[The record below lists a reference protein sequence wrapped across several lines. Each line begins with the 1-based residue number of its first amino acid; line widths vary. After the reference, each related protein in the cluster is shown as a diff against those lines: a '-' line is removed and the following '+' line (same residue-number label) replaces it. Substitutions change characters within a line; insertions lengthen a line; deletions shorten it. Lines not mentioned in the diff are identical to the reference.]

1 MTKSEFLAQENVPE
15 FIKAIVSRVV
25 SSLPSDVDVEIEEL
39 KLGKPRKKESC
50 SCDRVHEDGVDISP
64 YLEGIADR
72 LVSLV
77 DLTDCKGH
85 ILRSDL
91 DKAMGHVN
99 IISGTVNRLYNV
111 LANEPKEGKEV
122 RLPKD

>member
-1 MTKSEFLAQENVPE
+1 MTKSEFLAQENVPD
-15 FIKAIVSRVV
+15 FIKEVVSRVV

-39 KLGKPRKKESC
+39 KLGKPQKKESC

-99 IISGTVNRLYNV
+99 IISGTVNRLYSF

>member
-1 MTKSEFLAQENVPE
+1 MTKSEFLAQENVSE
-15 FIKAIVSRVV
+15 FIKAVV
-25 SSLPSDVDVEIEEL
+25 SSLPSDADVEIESF
-39 KLGKPRKKESC
+39 KLGKPQKKESC
-50 SCDRVHEDGVDISP
+50 SCDRVHEDGVDISA

-77 DLTDCKGH
+77 DLTDCKGR
-85 ILRSDL
+85 ISRSDL
-91 DKAMGHVN
+91 DKAMGQVD
-99 IISGTVNRLYNV
+99 IISGTISQLYNF

>member
-15 FIKAIVSRVV
+15 FIKAIVS
-25 SSLPSDVDVEIEEL
+25 SLPGDANIGIEGF
-39 KLGKPRKKESC
+39 KLGRPPKKEGC
-50 SCDRVHEDGVDISP
+50 SCDRVHEDGVDISA
-64 YLEGIADR
+64 YVEGIGDR
-72 LVSLV
+72 VIALIELS
-77 DLTDCKGH
+77 DCKGR
-85 ILRSDL
+85 ISRSDL

>member
-1 MTKSEFLAQENVPE
+1 MTKSEFLAQENVPD
-15 FIKAIVSRVV
+15 FIKEVVSRVV

-39 KLGKPRKKESC
+39 KLGKPQKKESC

-85 ILRSDL
+85 ISRSDL
-91 DKAMGHVN
+91 DKAMGHVDV
-99 IISGTVNRLYNV
+99 ISGTVSQLYNF

>member
-39 KLGKPRKKESC
+39 KLGKPQKKESC

-91 DKAMGHVN
+91 DKAMGHVDV
-99 IISGTVNRLYNV
+99 ISGTVSQLYNF

>member
-15 FIKAIVSRVV
+15 FIKAVV
-25 SSLPSDVDVEIEEL
+25 SSLPSDADVEIESF
-39 KLGKPRKKESC
+39 KLGKPQKKESC
-50 SCDRVHEDGVDISP
+50 SCDRVHEDGVDISA

-77 DLTDCKGH
+77 DLTDCKGR
-85 ILRSDL
+85 ISRSDL
-91 DKAMGHVN
+91 DKAMGQVD
-99 IISGTVNRLYNV
+99 IISGTISQLYNF

>member
-1 MTKSEFLAQENVPE
+1 MTKSEFLAQENVPD
-15 FIKAIVSRVV
+15 FIKEVVSRFV

-39 KLGKPRKKESC
+39 KLGKPQKKESC

>member
-15 FIKAIVSRVV
+15 FIKAVV
-25 SSLPSDVDVEIEEL
+25 SSLPSDVDVEIESF
-39 KLGKPRKKESC
+39 KLGKPQKKESC

-91 DKAMGHVN
+91 DKAMGHVD
-99 IISGTVNRLYNV
+99 IISVTVSQLYNF

>member
-15 FIKAIVSRVV
+15 FIKAVV
-25 SSLPSDVDVEIEEL
+25 SSLPSDADVEIESF
-39 KLGKPRKKESC
+39 KLGKPQKKESC
-50 SCDRVHEDGVDISP
+50 SCDRVHEDGVDISA

-77 DLTDCKGH
+77 DLTDCKGR
-85 ILRSDL
+85 ISRSDL
-91 DKAMGHVN
+91 DKAMGQVD
-99 IISGTVNRLYNV
+99 IISGAVSQLYNF

>member
-15 FIKAIVSRVV
+15 FIKAIVS
-25 SSLPSDVDVEIEEL
+25 SIPGDADVEIEGF
-39 KLGKPRKKESC
+39 KLGKPLKKESC
-50 SCDRVHEDGVDISP
+50 SCDRVHEDGVDISA

-77 DLTDCKGH
+77 DLTDCKGR
-85 ILRSDL
+85 ISRSDL
-91 DKAMGHVN
+91 DKAMGQVD
-99 IISGTVNRLYNV
+99 IISGTISQLYNFLV
-111 LANEPKEGKEV
+111 NEPKEGKEI

>member
-15 FIKAIVSRVV
+15 FIKAIVS
-25 SSLPSDVDVEIEEL
+25 SLPDDTDVEIKGF
-39 KLGKPRKKESC
+39 KLGRPPKKESC

-64 YLEGIADR
+64 YIEGIADP
-72 LVSLV
+72 LESLV
-77 DLTDCKGH
+77 DLTDCKGR
-85 ILRSDL
+85 ISRSDL
-91 DKAMGHVN
+91 DKAIGHVDVISG
-99 IISGTVNRLYNV
+99 IISQLYNF

>member
-15 FIKAIVSRVV
+15 FIKAVV
-25 SSLPSDVDVEIEEL
+25 FSLPSDADVESESF
-39 KLGKPRKKESC
+39 KLGKPQKKESC
-50 SCDRVHEDGVDISP
+50 SCDRVHEDGVDISA

-77 DLTDCKGH
+77 DLTDCKGR
-85 ILRSDL
+85 ISRSDL
-91 DKAMGHVN
+91 DKAMGQVD
-99 IISGTVNRLYNV
+99 IISGTVSQLYNF

>member
-15 FIKAIVSRVV
+15 FIKAVV
-25 SSLPSDVDVEIEEL
+25 SSLPSDVDVEIEGF
-39 KLGKPRKKESC
+39 KIGKPQKKESC
-50 SCDRVHEDGVDISP
+50 SCDRVHEDGVDISA
-64 YLEGIADR
+64 YVEGICDR
-72 LVSLV
+72 VVALIELS
-77 DLTDCKGH
+77 DCKGR

>member
-1 MTKSEFLAQENVPE
+1 MTKSEFLAQENVPD
-15 FIKAIVSRVV
+15 FIKEVVSRVV

-39 KLGKPRKKESC
+39 KLGKPQKKESC

-85 ILRSDL
+85 ILRSAL
-91 DKAMGHVN
+91 DKDMGHVDV
-99 IISGTVNRLYNV
+99 ISGTVSQLYNF

>member
-15 FIKAIVSRVV
+15 FIKAVV
-25 SSLPSDVDVEIEEL
+25 PSLPSDVDVEIESF
-39 KLGKPRKKESC
+39 KLGKPQKKESC

-91 DKAMGHVN
+91 DKAIGHVDV
-99 IISGTVNRLYNV
+99 ISGTVSQLYNF